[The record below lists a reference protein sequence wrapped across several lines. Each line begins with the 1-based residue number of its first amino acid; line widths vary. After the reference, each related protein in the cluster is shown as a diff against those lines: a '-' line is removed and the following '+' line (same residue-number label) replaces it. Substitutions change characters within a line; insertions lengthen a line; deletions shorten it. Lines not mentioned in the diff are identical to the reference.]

1 MGQTKA
7 ASAYLTEKLEILEK
21 LIANTERQGRFVQK
35 REMRG
40 LRRILREREELLN
53 TLLTVNRHLAG
64 NEDWKNSKQ
73 LATVRQAVSEK
84 QAQLLKLSSLVIT
97 QAIAEKSQIAAELN
111 SSKTAK
117 NLQNRYAN
125 PWVTVSQGSRL
136 NAKG

>member
-1 MGQTKA
+1 MGQTKT

-21 LIANTERQGRFVQK
+21 LLANTERQGRFVQK

-40 LRRILREREELLN
+40 LRRILREREEFLN
-53 TLLTVNRHLAG
+53 KLQTVNGHLDS
-64 NEDWKNSKQ
+64 NEEWKNNEQ
-73 LATVRQAVSEK
+73 LAAVRQAVSEK

-125 PWVTVSQGSRL
+125 PWGAVSQGSRL